1 MLAQPKYL
9 EPLADRLEHD
19 LLELVLGVPAE
30 LARVRVVAMGHGE
43 GVR

>member
-9 EPLADRLEHD
+9 EPLADRFDHD

-30 LARVRVVAMGHGE
+30 LAGVGVVAMGHGE
-43 GVR
+43 GER